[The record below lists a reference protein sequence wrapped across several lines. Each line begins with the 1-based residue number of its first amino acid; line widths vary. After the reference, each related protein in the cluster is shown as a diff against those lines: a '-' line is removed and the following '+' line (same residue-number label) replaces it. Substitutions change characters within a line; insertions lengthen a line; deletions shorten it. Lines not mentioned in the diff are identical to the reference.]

1 MQSEKLI
8 AMDSA
13 LIQHIKEKG
22 QKLLPSGSSMLIFGS
37 RARGDNRED
46 SDWDILVLLNKDGRA
61 TGKDYDEIGYP
72 LNELFWQ
79 HGQDVNTIIQTYG
92 EWQQKSFTPFY
103 KNVMQDAIAI

>member
-1 MQSEKLI
+1 MKKDEFIKQIKTSSEKI
-8 AMDSA
+8 
-13 LIQHIKEKG
+13 
-22 QKLLPSGSSMLIFGS
+22 LPPGAVLWLFGS

-46 SDWDILVLLNKDGRA
+46 SDWDILVLLNREGKA

-79 HGQDVNTIIQTYG
+79 QGQDVNTIIQTRS

>member
-1 MQSEKLI
+1 MTKNEF
-8 AMDSA
+8 
-13 LIQHIKEKG
+13 IKQIKVSSK
-22 QKLLPSGSSMLIFGS
+22 QLLPEGTSLWLFGS

-46 SDWDILVLLNKDGRA
+46 SDWDILVLLNREDRA

-79 HGQDVNTIIQTYG
+79 HGQDVNTIIQTRS

-103 KNVMQDAIAI
+103 KNVMQDAIAL

>member
-1 MQSEKLI
+1 MTENEF
-8 AMDSA
+8 
-13 LIQHIKEKG
+13 IKQITVSSK
-22 QKLLPSGSSMLIFGS
+22 QLLPEGTSLWLFGS

-46 SDWDILVLLNKDGRA
+46 SDWDILVLLNREGRA

-79 HGQDVNTIIQTYG
+79 HGQDVNTIIQTRS

-103 KNVMQDAIAI
+103 KNVMQDAIAL

>member
-1 MQSEKLI
+1 MKKDEFIKQIKAGSEKI
-8 AMDSA
+8 
-13 LIQHIKEKG
+13 
-22 QKLLPSGSSMLIFGS
+22 LPPGAVLWLFGS

-46 SDWDILVLLNKDGRA
+46 SDWDILVLLNREGKA

-79 HGQDVNTIIQTYG
+79 QGQDVNTIIQTRS